1 MTAIKIIVD
10 EGLTIALSAVRM
22 AVKNDIIV
30 GALGEHSDY
39 DPEHYAAMARHE
51 LHLLTRQN
59 EEYALRVKRMRKAL
73 VKSRWSSDLSEDQ
86 IHDISQLKLRR
97 RVHEKLAVA
106 LEAVAADDDRV
117 ARLVRRAQRAA
128 SDEVSDAVS
137 SRLITLNIDRR
148 DPDYEER
155 RAARTEVFLH
165 IDLALL
171 KLKHDAA
178 IGADVSDY

>member
-1 MTAIKIIVD
+1 MTAIRIIVD
-10 EGLTIALSAVRM
+10 EGLRIALSAVRM

-59 EEYALRVKRMRKAL
+59 EEYALRVKRMRKEL
-73 VKSRWSSDLSEDQ
+73 VKSRWTSDLTDDQ
-86 IHDISQLKLRR
+86 QHDIIQLRLRR
-97 RVHEKLAVA
+97 RVHEKLADA
-106 LEAVAADDDRV
+106 LKVVAADDDKV
-117 ARLVRRAQRAA
+117 ARLVQRAQRAA

-148 DPDYEER
+148 DPDYEEL

-165 IDLALL
+165 IDFALL
-171 KLKHDAA
+171 KLKHDAES
-178 IGADVSDY
+178 DVSASDY